1 MTFINISKD
10 LKVLIGGS
18 VNNLKEHC
26 GNFPLFECQQEKQQL
41 SLQVCIFIFNLNV
54 QVDCL
59 WKFGLT
65 FNISEVF
72 NIPVDRS
79 VNNHSAF
86 NECCGNFLLF
96 EHEQEQQDKIDV
108 TL

>member
-10 LKVLIGGS
+10 LKVLIDGL
-18 VNNLKEHC
+18 VNNLKEYC
-26 GNFPLFECQQEKQQL
+26 GNFPLFECDKKNNNWAYKFAFL
-41 SLQVCIFIFNLNV
+41 YSSWMFNS
-54 QVDCL
+54 L

-65 FNISEVF
+65 FNISEIF

-79 VNNHSAF
+79 VNNHAAF